1 MLKVEEKLNNTSF
14 ATRANSRIEYHY
26 PEVTIDNLGSL
37 GRSITDDLRSEVPGT
52 SKHAVFAFSDVKPL
66 KREVSSK

>member
-14 ATRANSRIEYHY
+14 ATRANSKAEYHY
-26 PEVTIDNLGSL
+26 PEVTIDNLASFD
-37 GRSITDDLRSEVPGT
+37 RSITDDLRSEIPGA
-52 SKHAVFAFSDVKPL
+52 SKRAVLAFSDIKPL